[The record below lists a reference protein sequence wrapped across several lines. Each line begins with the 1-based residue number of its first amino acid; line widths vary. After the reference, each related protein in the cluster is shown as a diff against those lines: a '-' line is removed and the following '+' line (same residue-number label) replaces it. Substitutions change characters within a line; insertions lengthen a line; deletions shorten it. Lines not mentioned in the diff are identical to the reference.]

1 MTKWIDVL
9 WGGGL
14 TQSGIKPASSK
25 DLRSHISI
33 MSVAVQRC
41 VDGGVSKRLS
51 FVPGHLRDGSLHVS
65 VGPGYDNVELVA
77 ILTLVEGIRRLNI
90 TAPED
95 THNDCSGRGVFTTC
109 AGLLG
114 RAALKEDVDPEA
126 AIDVVAIGGALRRV
140 VGAQGGHA
148 HVPVRAGAGMKV
160 LEGVRVP
167 RRSSRPIRGRGECAI
182 R

>member
-41 VDGGVSKRLS
+41 VDGCVAKRLS

-90 TAPED
+90 TAQK
-95 THNDCSGRGVFTTC
+95 THIMTVVDGGSSQPVPGSWD
-109 AGLLG
+109 GL
-114 RAALKEDVDPEA
+114 
-126 AIDVVAIGGALRRV
+126 
-140 VGAQGGHA
+140 
-148 HVPVRAGAGMKV
+148 
-160 LEGVRVP
+160 
-167 RRSSRPIRGRGECAI
+167 RSKKMLIPKQPLMLSQ
-182 R
+182 